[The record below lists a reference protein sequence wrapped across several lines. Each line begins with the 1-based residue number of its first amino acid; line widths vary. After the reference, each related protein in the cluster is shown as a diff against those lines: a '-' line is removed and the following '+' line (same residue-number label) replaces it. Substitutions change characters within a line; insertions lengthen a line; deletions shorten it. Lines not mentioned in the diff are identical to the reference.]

1 MQNININQILERENI
16 ETQIIELLN
25 NFNINKQAIYIYGQ
39 SGIGKTTF
47 IHNLLKKANYD
58 IIEYD
63 ASHIRNKTAI
73 DAISKYQITTHNIIS
88 AMNNTPSRRMVILM
102 DEIDGMNNGDK
113 GGISTLIKLIRLKK
127 TKKQKFDATTL
138 NPIICIG
145 NDHMDKK
152 VRELMKVCI
161 CFELKCPTIE
171 QSTLLASTLW
181 SSATLQQI
189 LYIVKFVEGD
199 LRKFQHL
206 YISFTKNP
214 LIIEQFNNTL
224 FEYKSNQD
232 DTKQITARLFKNCY
246 SLEEHARLLPETDRT
261 SVGLLWHENIIDT
274 LHSIPRKEGI
284 QFYMNTLENICFAD
298 AIDRITFQKQIWQF
312 NEMSSII
319 KTWKNHLLFHN
330 FQKKYIHLSL
340 SKTEQENNDIPKIR
354 FTKVLTKYSTE
365 YNNFLFIQ
373 RLCQQL
379 GVDKSDLFSFFI
391 HDKDTIV
398 ETLNNDFL
406 ATMENYDIK
415 KLDIQR
421 LQRYLEKY
429 LKENTKDDAE
439 KDFEDETLQNLDEN
453 IDENID

>member
-284 QFYMNTLENICFAD
+284 QFYMNTLE
-298 AIDRITFQKQIWQF
+298 
-312 NEMSSII
+312 
-319 KTWKNHLLFHN
+319 
-330 FQKKYIHLSL
+330 
-340 SKTEQENNDIPKIR
+340 IR